1 MDAMGISVVLLF
13 IILVLILIGFV
24 LGMLEIF
31 IFEPRRQ
38 LRKQLGGEDDP
49 W

>member
-1 MDAMGISVVLLF
+1 MDSMAVLAAVSS
-13 IILVLILIGFV
+13 IVLALLLIGFV
-24 LGMLEIF
+24 LGTLEIF

-38 LRKQLGGEDDP
+38 LRRPAGGEDEP

>member
-1 MDAMGISVVLLF
+1 MDAMGVSIVLLG
-13 IILVLILIGFV
+13 IVLALVAIGFV

-38 LRKQLGGEDDP
+38 LRRPAGGEDEP